1 MSFYKLISTKKKL
14 NLFQA
19 FSECGFAYLYGHGI
33 ERGIVEDCMKESKA
47 FFALPLE
54 SKLSYSRGV
63 EKIQGYSS
71 FGREVLE
78 DEGIIEAKESF
89 DVHCLDESAVDS
101 EELKRE
107 ARGAII

>member
-1 MSFYKLISTKKKL
+1 
-14 NLFQA
+14 
-19 FSECGFAYLYGHGI
+19 
-33 ERGIVEDCMKESKA
+33 MKESKA

-89 DVHCLDESAVDS
+89 DVHCLDVGAVDS

-107 ARGAII
+107 ARGAIQSTFFWLRIRPRTLPKSLLEF